1 MLTDS
6 RGLIEASIKE
16 WIRRN
21 VCTFDKERGRCSKLV
36 VRHLTID
43 KKPDA
48 DVHTVNIPGDPSV
61 EGTEVADR
69 VILDVAESAQ
79 RDANDLG
86 GLQTYAVYAYYSIDK
101 TYVPRKIFRVS
112 AEDEIEREREG
123 TTEPATEK
131 GLLSQLMRHNEN
143 NNRNSLVAMGYIL
156 QTFQKELK
164 ESREQNKVFMNQQID
179 MTLLVQEVL
188 DGAAKR
194 RLEEKQAEIQV
205 SVIEGVFEHL
215 KVGLPVLIN
224 RLAGKEIFPAK
235 MDRELYMMATLFEGL
250 APEQQAELTS
260 MLRPEQLS
268 VLAELLGM
276 YEERKHKFL
285 KQHGEEPP
293 EPDDDGKKKNG
304 SSNGLTKRNGSPKEI
319 GKGSFTLLKL
329 FERRKNLVN
338 GEKAAEVDDER
349 SKRIERRALDIKN
362 RLKDAKSAIR
372 GDDDSK

>member
-6 RGLIEASIKE
+6 RGLIATSIKD
-16 WIRRN
+16 WIRQN
-21 VCTFDKERGRCSKLV
+21 VCTFDKERGRCHRLI

-43 KKPDA
+43 KKPDS
-48 DVHTVNIPGDPSV
+48 DVHTVNIPGDPSI

-86 GLQTYAVYAYYSIDK
+86 GLQTYAVYAYYSNDK

-188 DGAAKR
+188 DG
-194 RLEEKQAEIQV
+194 
-205 SVIEGVFEHL
+205 
-215 KVGLPVLIN
+215 
-224 RLAGKEIFPAK
+224 
-235 MDRELYMMATLFEGL
+235 
-250 APEQQAELTS
+250 
-260 MLRPEQLS
+260 
-268 VLAELLGM
+268 
-276 YEERKHKFL
+276 
-285 KQHGEEPP
+285 
-293 EPDDDGKKKNG
+293 
-304 SSNGLTKRNGSPKEI
+304 
-319 GKGSFTLLKL
+319 
-329 FERRKNLVN
+329 
-338 GEKAAEVDDER
+338 
-349 SKRIERRALDIKN
+349 
-362 RLKDAKSAIR
+362 
-372 GDDDSK
+372 

>member
-6 RGLIEASIKE
+6 RGLTESSIKE
-16 WIRRN
+16 WVRRN
-21 VCTFDKERGRCSKLV
+21 VCSFDKERGRCTKLV

-48 DVHTVNIPGDPSV
+48 DVHTVNISGDPAV
-61 EGTEVADR
+61 DGTEIADR
-69 VILDVAESAQ
+69 VILDVAECSQ

-86 GLQTYAVYAYYSIDK
+86 GLQTYAVYAYYTLDK
-101 TYVPRKIFRVS
+101 NYVPRKVFRVS

-164 ESREQNKVFMNQQID
+164 ESRDQNKVFMNQQID

-194 RLEEKQAEIQV
+194 GLEEKQAEIQV

-285 KQHGEEPP
+285 RQHGEEPP
-293 EPDDDGKKKNG
+293 DENDDGGKKKNG
-304 SSNGLTKRNGSPKEI
+304 SGGLTKKNGAAKEI
-319 GKGSFTLLKL
+319 GKGSSTLLKL
-329 FERRKNLVN
+329 FEKRKNLVN
-338 GEKAAEVDDER
+338 GEKVAEVDDER
-349 SKRIERRALDIKN
+349 AKRIEKRALDIKN
-362 RLKDAKSAIR
+362 RLSDAKSTIR
-372 GDDDSK
+372 REDSE